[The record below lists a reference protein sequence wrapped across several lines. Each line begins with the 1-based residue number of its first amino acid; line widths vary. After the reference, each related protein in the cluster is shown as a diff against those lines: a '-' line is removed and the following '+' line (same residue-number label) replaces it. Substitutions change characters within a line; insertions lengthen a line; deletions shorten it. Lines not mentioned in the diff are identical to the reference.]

1 MPTTPTLETAT
12 GGLLIYRNALLIVT
26 VLGGVKLEGLDRMR
40 VTLKVEVPD
49 SPRPPVRHNLDLYN
63 DNQLGKLVR
72 VIAARLEVGMS
83 VTEACLAELIE
94 ALEAWRLEEIKR
106 MQGEEEQIKPLTEAE
121 IARGMAELT
130 APGLTA
136 RIAQLLAQSGII
148 GEEVNAQ
155 VLHRCMTSSTY
166 SEPLSAISIARSGVG
181 KSYLMEKVAAC
192 FPDDSKLECTQLTPN
207 SLYYMGLHELSH
219 RIMLIEDLEGARD
232 VMYPLRELQSKKRI
246 SKTVT
251 TKRRDGSTRSEQRVV
266 EGPIALI
273 ACTTAD
279 EVYEDNANRS
289 IMLYLDGSAAQ
300 DARIA
305 QHLGTQRTGTGSND
319 AGREAQELL
328 RIMYR
333 LLRPVKVVNPYAPL
347 IVLPKEV
354 AKPRRTLS
362 LLLNFI
368 EVGTYLH
375 QHQRE
380 QRVDEATGEVFIE
393 VSAQDVEEGIALL
406 KETLF
411 RKADE
416 LTGECRA
423 TLEWIRANVKG
434 SFTAHGIRK
443 AMALKPRT
451 LRHYLHELAD
461 YGYLDRDTK
470 KKHSTG
476 HVYTLPKDTGAAL
489 PQSIEAHI
497 AQVLAR
503 VSEHEVGKLARV
515 GKEAPCQPTA
525 LIASGKKQVGKTARK
540 RLAPN
545 EEVAAQ

>member
-1 MPTTPTLETAT
+1 MSKLEQGE
-12 GGLLIYRNALLIVT
+12 GGLLIYRNALLILT
-26 VLGGVKLEGLDRMR
+26 ILGGVKLEGLDRLR
-40 VTLKVEVPD
+40 VTIKIEVPD
-49 SPRPPVRHNLDLYN
+49 SPRPPIRHNLDLYN

-72 VIAARLEVGMS
+72 LIAARLEVGMS

-106 MQGEEEQIKPLTEAE
+106 QQGVEDQVKPLTEE
-121 IARGMAELT
+121 ETARGMAELT
-130 APGLTA
+130 APDLSQ

-148 GEEVNAQ
+148 GEEGNAQ
-155 VLHRCMTSSTY
+155 VLYRCMVSSAH
-166 SEPLSAISIARSGVG
+166 SEPLSAISIARSGTG

-192 FPDDSKLECTQLTPN
+192 FPEESKMECTQLTPN
-207 SLYYMGLHELSH
+207 SLYYMGRHELSH

-246 SKTVT
+246 TKTAT
-251 TKRRDGSTRSEQRVV
+251 AKRRDGSTRSERRVV

-289 IMLYLDGSAAQ
+289 IMLYLDGSTAQ

-305 QHLGTQRTGTGSND
+305 QHLGAQRSGTQRSEEE
-319 AGREAQELL
+319 RIAQELL

-333 LLRPVKVVNPYAPL
+333 LLRPVKVINPWAPL

-354 AKPRRTLS
+354 AKPRRTLG

-368 EVGTYLH
+368 EVGAFLH
-375 QHQRE
+375 QYQRTE
-380 QRVDEATGEVFIE
+380 RVDEGTGEVCIE
-393 VSAQDVEEGIALL
+393 ASIADVEEGFALL

-423 TLEWIRANVKG
+423 TLEWIRANVQG
-434 SFTAHGIRK
+434 SFTAHSIRK

-476 HVYTLPKDTGAAL
+476 HIYTLPKDAGAAL
-489 PQSIEAHI
+489 PQSIEEHI
-497 AQVLAR
+497 AQVIAN
-503 VSEHEVGKLARV
+503 VKAAQVGKLARV
-515 GKEAPCQPTA
+515 GNEAPCQPTG
-525 LIASGKKQVGKTARK
+525 LIDSEKKQVGKTARK
-540 RLAPN
+540 RLPPN
-545 EEVAAQ
+545 EEAAPAQ

>member
-1 MPTTPTLETAT
+1 MSQQLEHGA

-72 VIAARLEVGMS
+72 VIAQRLEVGMS
-83 VTEACLAELIE
+83 VTEAILAELIE
-94 ALEAWRLEEIKR
+94 ALEAWRLAEIKKQ
-106 MQGEEEQIKPLTEAE
+106 QGEEDQIKPLTEE
-121 IARGMAELT
+121 ETARGMAELI
-130 APGLTA
+130 APDLSQRVA
-136 RIAQLLAQSGII
+136 ALLAQSGII

-155 VLHRCMTSSTY
+155 VLHRCMVSSAH
-166 SEPLSAISIARSGVG
+166 SEPLSAISIARSGTG

-192 FPDDSKLECTQLTPN
+192 FPEESKMECTQLTPN
-207 SLYYMGLHELSH
+207 SLYYMGRQELSH

-246 SKTVT
+246 TKTAT
-251 TKRRDGSTRSEQRVV
+251 AKRRDGTTRSERRVV

-289 IMLYLDGSAAQ
+289 IMLYLDGSTAQ

-305 QHLGTQRTGTGSND
+305 QHLGAQRSGTQRSEEERT
-319 AGREAQELL
+319 AQELL

-333 LLRPVKVVNPYAPL
+333 LLRPVKVINPYAPL

-354 AKPRRTLS
+354 AKPRRTLG

-368 EVGTYLH
+368 EVGTFLH

-380 QRVDEATGEVFIE
+380 QRVDEATGEVWIE
-393 VSAQDVEEGIALL
+393 STVEDVIEGFELL

-416 LTGECRA
+416 LTGECRS
-423 TLEWIRANVKG
+423 TLEWIRANVNG
-434 SFTAHGIRK
+434 SFTAHSIRK
-443 AMALKPRT
+443 AIGLKPRT

-476 HVYTLPKDTGAAL
+476 HVYTLPKDAGAAL

-497 AQVLAR
+497 AQVIANVKAEGL
-503 VSEHEVGKLARV
+503 GKLARV
-515 GKEAPCQPTA
+515 GNEGACQPTA
-525 LIASGKKQVGKTARK
+525 LIDSGKKQVGKTARRK
-540 RLAPN
+540 HTPD
-545 EEVAAQ
+545 EEVAAAQ